1 MTSIPEC
8 SSFDSDTCPN
18 PLYNQV
24 KACPMKMFT
33 RGPVPITCNF
43 PEVTPEQRKAE
54 KTKGTLRMLS
64 VIKQITESAD
74 AYLADKETVPDAF
87 FLYGVADAINTAMT
101 LAEAAIMMFLTL
113 EIKDSDLDKN
123 VDTVNT
129 INELKAA
136 LARLQKYAKRL
147 RSIAIAIP
155 SVQITR
161 VD

>member
-1 MTSIPEC
+1 
-8 SSFDSDTCPN
+8 
-18 PLYNQV
+18 
-24 KACPMKMFT
+24 MKMFT